1 MFGLGRH
8 MCPGR
13 ELAKLEMIT
22 FLKAF
27 LTKFDY
33 ELVEGQRFE
42 GVLTSNGPTDKLR
55 VVLKV
60 RIDGVMCCRRGGW
73 KV

>member
-1 MFGLGRH
+1 MFGAGRH

-13 ELAKLEMIT
+13 ELAKLEMVV

-33 ELVEGQRFE
+33 ELVEGQSFK
-42 GVLTSNGPTDKLR
+42 GQLPTNGPKDKLR
-55 VVLKV
+55 VVLKP
-60 RIDGVMCCRRGGW
+60 
-73 KV
+73 KAAS

>member
-13 ELAKLEMIT
+13 ELAKLEMLM

-33 ELVEGQRFE
+33 ELVEGQSLK
-42 GVLTSNGPTDKLR
+42 GVLPSNGPTDKLR
-55 VVLKV
+55 VVLTVKSV
-60 RIDGVMCCRRGGW
+60 A
-73 KV
+73 